1 MPGSAC
7 EAGRVQDSYG
17 KNKCIIVIMYRHIIF
32 TLAFALSVSACVSTS
47 THQVALDELSG
58 VRQALDTTSQ
68 ELSRAR
74 IDLDESRRELIDLEI
89 RNQDLAYALNK
100 LDEEQEELNL
110 QLALAREVQAETD
123 RRNEIY
129 AQFVDRLQTMIDGG
143 QLTVKVEDGRIAI
156 QLPDNI
162 LFDSGRAQLN
172 QNGKK
177 TLGQIADVLSQ
188 FNNRRFQVEGH
199 TDNMPITSSRYPSNW
214 ELSSARA
221 LAVLHVLIE
230 AGVSPKNLSAAGF
243 GEFQP
248 RAENARL
255 EGRQQNRRIEIVM
268 LPDLDIITDEIP
280 NLSEP

>member
-1 MPGSAC
+1 
-7 EAGRVQDSYG
+7 
-17 KNKCIIVIMYRHIIF
+17 MYKYLIF
-32 TLAFALSVSACVSTS
+32 TLAVALSVTACVSTN
-47 THQVALDELSG
+47 TYKAALDELSG
-58 VRQALDTTSQ
+58 TRQKLDTTNE
-68 ELSRAR
+68 ELSRTR
-74 IDLDESRRELIDLEI
+74 IDLDETRHELIDLEV
-89 RNQDLAYALNK
+89 RNQDLANT
-100 LDEEQEELNL
+100 LDRLDAEQEKLNL
-110 QLALAREVQAETD
+110 QLALAREVQAEAN

-156 QLPDNI
+156 QLPNDI

-177 TLGQIADVLSQ
+177 TLGQIAEVLSQ
-188 FNNRRFQVEGH
+188 FKDRRFQVEGH
-199 TDNMPITSSRYPSNW
+199 TDNKPIKSTRFPSNW

-248 RAENARL
+248 RAENTSPQ
-255 EGRQQNRRIEIVM
+255 GRQQNRRIEIVM
-268 LPDLDIITDEIP
+268 LPDLDVIVDEIP
-280 NLSEP
+280 DLSGP